1 MVAQAAQKVKDIE
14 EARTR
19 LGDHLQQLEERLPA
33 PADLARR
40 AVALAAGGGTATTVF
55 WFVVRRIRKRR
66 KAKRAEQERIAVV
79 NLLPEEL
86 SAAIGQA
93 FENGQWKGWLAGFG
107 AAWLLFRF
115 AELRQLRRM
124 QAAMASRG

>member
-40 AVALAAGGGTATTVF
+40 AVGLAAGGGTATTVF